1 MPQEAQEVEETEEDA
16 STQLAELRASFRP
29 RLTERVEEIA
39 AEWET
44 VRPAATAPP
53 GNPAPDLL
61 RRLHRLAHSLAGTAG
76 TFGFPAVGDAARIL
90 ERRLERVGSSL
101 PPVDASD
108 IEILVAALGR
118 SALQA

>member
-1 MPQEAQEVEETEEDA
+1 MPEESEEDA
-16 STQLAELRASFRP
+16 RAQLAELRNSFRP
-29 RLTERVEEIA
+29 RLTERVQEIA

-44 VRPAATAPP
+44 VRPAATE
-53 GNPAPDLL
+53 PAGTSEPDRL

-90 ERRLERVGSSL
+90 ERRLERAGSTL

-118 SALQA
+118 SVELALP

>member
-1 MPQEAQEVEETEEDA
+1 MPEEAQEAEENPGA
-16 STQLAELRASFRP
+16 QLAELRASFRP
-29 RLTERVEEIA
+29 RLTARVEEIA

-76 TFGFPAVGDAARIL
+76 TFGFPAVGDAARNL
-90 ERRLERVGSSL
+90 ERRLERVGSS
-101 PPVDASD
+101 PPPAEASE
-108 IEILVAALGR
+108 IESLVATLRRAAELP
-118 SALQA
+118 LL